1 MVHWPTRKS
10 TSGSDAGEERA
21 AGVAVVDVVE
31 EEEDDVVVVVVV
43 VSASSSGWIVA
54 DFGWNYSVGFYN
66 PSLEIL
72 NQLV

>member
-31 EEEDDVVVVVVV
+31 EEEDDVVVVVV
-43 VSASSSGWIVA
+43 SASSSGWIVA

-66 PSLEIL
+66 LSLEIL